1 MWRHWLI
8 HFSIRYVSNSTH
20 SPEYNFVEC
29 GVADGMTAFFAL
41 REIKRNSKFN
51 KFQMYLYDS
60 WDSMKKE
67 DLLDSEITNVGR
79 YFNLNIERT
88 QKNLLDFKNN
98 TVFHHGYVPDSFSN
112 SSQPE
117 EIVYLHIDLNSTK
130 PTIDAL
136 NFFFPRLLKGGII
149 IFDDYGNTGYPDTK
163 KQIDEFFKN
172 KPGAL
177 MKSPTGQAIFF
188 R

>member
-1 MWRHWLI
+1 MH
-8 HFSIRYVSNSTH
+8 
-20 SPEYNFVEC
+20 
-29 GVADGMTAFFAL
+29 
-41 REIKRNSKFN
+41 
-51 KFQMYLYDS
+51 LYDS

-117 EIVYLHIDLNSTK
+117 EIVYLHIDLNYCCRK
-130 PTIDAL
+130 FL
-136 NFFFPRLLKGGII
+136 
-149 IFDDYGNTGYPDTK
+149 
-163 KQIDEFFKN
+163 
-172 KPGAL
+172 
-177 MKSPTGQAIFF
+177 
-188 R
+188 